1 MTWIGLDAKN
11 GSILILNTKHI
22 MAIESDTSIRIKM
35 FSGEVFE
42 AEVSKENVATIN
54 KLQGFV

>member
-1 MTWIGLDAKN
+1 VTWIGLDAKN

>member
-11 GSILILNTKHI
+11 GATLILNTKHI
-22 MAIESDTSIRIKM
+22 MAIETDTSIRIKM
-35 FSGEVFE
+35 FSGEILE

>member
-1 MTWIGLDAKN
+1 
-11 GSILILNTKHI
+11 